1 MKVPF
6 SPPDITEKEI
16 EKVVEVLRSG
26 WITTGP
32 VTKKFEKDISGY
44 TGCKMTA
51 CLSSATA
58 AMEISLRILGIGPG
72 DEVIT
77 SAYTYSASASVID
90 HVGAK
95 IVMADTLPGGFL
107 IDAESLLPLINER
120 TKAVIPVDVAGVPVD
135 YRRIKE
141 IFEEKRGLFKPS
153 NVIQKNLGR
162 VALVSDAAHAFGA
175 LYDGKNVATLAD
187 FACFSFHA
195 VKNLT
200 TSEGGCICFGDIGE
214 ITAGEIYKEIMLI
227 SLHGQTKDA
236 FSKQKAGSWEY
247 DIVVPGYKCNMTD
260 VHAAIGAGQLDRYD
274 DILKRRRELVK
285 IYDGIL
291 KNTKAVAISHIG
303 GNFTGS
309 HHAYIVRF
317 EGADEEKRNVII
329 EEMEKRGVSLNVHFK
344 PLPLMTAYKNLGFK
358 IEDYPNAYGFYKNAA
373 SLPLWSMMSDEQA
386 IYTAENLIEVM
397 KEVL

>member
-58 AMEISLRILGIGPG
+58 AMEISLRLLGIGPG

-141 IFEEKRGLFKPS
+141 ILEEKRGVFKPS
-153 NVIQKNLGR
+153 NVIQKKLGR

-236 FSKQKAGSWEY
+236 FSKQKVGGWEY

-260 VHAAIGAGQLDRYD
+260 VHAAIGAGQLERYD

-291 KNTKAVAISHIG
+291 KDTKAVAISHIG

-344 PLPLMTAYKNLGFK
+344 PLPLMTAYKNLGFR

>member
-6 SPPDITEKEI
+6 SPPDITENEI
-16 EKVVEVLRSG
+16 EKVVEVLKSG

-44 TGCKMTA
+44 TGSKMTA
-51 CLSSATA
+51 CLNSATA

-77 SAYTYSASASVID
+77 SAYTYTASASVID

-95 IVMADTLPGGFL
+95 IVMADTLPDSCL
-107 IDAESLLPLINER
+107 IDVESLSSLINER
-120 TKAVIPVDVAGVPVD
+120 TKAVIPVDIAGVPVD
-135 YRRIKE
+135 YKRIME
-141 IFEEKRGLFKPS
+141 ILEEKRGIYKPS
-153 NVIQKNLGR
+153 NIVQEKLGR
-162 VALVSDAAHAFGA
+162 VALISDAAHSFGA
-175 LYDGKNVATLAD
+175 VYEGKNVATLAD

-214 ITAGEIYKEIMLI
+214 VPAERIYKGIMLI

-236 FSKQKAGSWEY
+236 FSKQKVGGWEY

-260 VHAAIGAGQLDRYD
+260 VHAAIGAGQLERYD
-274 DILKRRRELVK
+274 DILKRRKELTK
-285 IYDGIL
+285 IYDDIL
-291 KNTKAVAISHIG
+291 KGTKAVPIQHTG
-303 GNFTGS
+303 ENYTGS

-317 EGADEEKRNVII
+317 KGADVEKRNLII
-329 EEMEKRGVSLNVHFK
+329 EEMAKREVALNVHFK
-344 PLPLMTAYKNLGFK
+344 PLPLMTAYKSIGFR
-358 IEDYPNAYGFYKNAA
+358 IENYPNAYGFYKNAA

>member
-6 SPPDITEKEI
+6 SPPDITENEI
-16 EKVVEVLRSG
+16 EKVVEVLKSG

-32 VTKKFEKDISGY
+32 VTKQFEKDISSY

-58 AMEISLRILGIGPG
+58 AMEISLRILGVGPG

-77 SAYTYSASASVID
+77 SAYTYTASASVID

-95 IVMADTLPGGFL
+95 IVMADTLPDSFL
-107 IDAESLLPLINER
+107 IDAESLSSLINER
-120 TKAVIPVDVAGVPVD
+120 TKAVIPVDIAGVPVD
-135 YRRIKE
+135 YKRIRE
-141 IFEEKRGLFKPS
+141 ILEEKRGIFKPS
-153 NVIQKNLGR
+153 NIIQEKLGR
-162 VALVSDAAHAFGA
+162 VALISDAAHSFGA
-175 LYDGKNVATLAD
+175 IYDGSNVATLAD

-214 ITAGEIYKEIMLI
+214 MPAEGIYKGIMLI

-236 FSKQKAGSWEY
+236 FSKQKVGGWEY

-260 VHAAIGAGQLDRYD
+260 VHAAIGAGQLERYD
-274 DILKRRRELVK
+274 EILKRRKELAK
-285 IYDGIL
+285 IYDNIL
-291 KNTKAVAISHIG
+291 KDTKAVPIQHTG
-303 GNFTGS
+303 ENYTGS

-317 EGADEEKRNVII
+317 EGADEEKRNLII
-329 EEMEKRGVSLNVHFK
+329 EEMAKRGVALNVHFK
-344 PLPLMTAYKNLGFK
+344 PLPLMTAYKCLGFR

-373 SLPLWSMMSDEQA
+373 SLPLWSMMSDDQA

-397 KEVL
+397 KEIL